1 MKELTVI
8 GTVYVDIKGY
18 PLGNFV
24 PAGRN
29 AGRVEQFHGG
39 VGRNIAEDIAN
50 LGEKVAMVG
59 LVDKGG
65 IGDDVVKHLA
75 VRGVNTDYLLS
86 TADGMGT
93 WLAIFDE
100 KGDVCANISK
110 RPNLLP
116 ICDVLEEHQEKMF
129 ADSKGLLLEMDI
141 DEEIVAKAMELAE
154 KHNIPVYGVIS
165 NISIAM
171 ERMAYIK
178 KLDCFICNRQESSV
192 LFNIG
197 FETEL
202 KYKTVAEMQGL
213 VAHHRAKLG
222 LKKLIVTLDAEGSV
236 YAGDNGEQGFC
247 PAHKVDVVDTTGA
260 GDSFFAGVSVGLSQ
274 GKSLLEACEL
284 GTAVAAKVV
293 GVAENVYLP

>member
-18 PLGNFV
+18 PLGKFV
-24 PAGRN
+24 PTGRN

-75 VRGVNTDYLLS
+75 ARGVNTSYILS
-86 TADGMGT
+86 TVDGMGT

-116 ICDVLEEHQEKMF
+116 ICDVLEAHQEQMF

-165 NISIAM
+165 NITIAM

-197 FETEL
+197 FDTEL
-202 KYKTVAEMQGL
+202 KFKSVLEMQGL
-213 VAHHRAKLG
+213 TAQHRDKLG
-222 LKKLIVTLDAEGSV
+222 LKNLIVTLDEQGSV
-236 YAGDNGEQGFC
+236 YAGANGEQGFC
-247 PAHKVDVVDTTGA
+247 PAHKVAVVDTTGA

-274 GKSLLEACEL
+274 GKSLPEACEL
-284 GTAVAAKVV
+284 GTAMAAKVV